1 MIVVPL
7 SDRTHGAVHHALLSL
22 GWEGDLASLTGGG
35 LATSAFL
42 VHGVDSDA
50 IEAMLPLAAR
60 LGLEMVTGEDWIILA
75 GGRSRLGAFARP
87 WVQPEPVRALADAI
101 GRAMPPEPA
110 TAWHHA
116 TGALSLTTPVLLGI
130 VNVTPDSFSPP
141 SRARDA
147 NEALRLVDQLR
158 AGGATMIDVGGEST
172 RPGAQPVAAE
182 DERAR
187 VVPVIA
193 AIVARHPDL
202 PLAVDTVRAET
213 ARLALEAGASVIND
227 VTAGRHDPA
236 ILTLAATTGAGI
248 VLSHSRGALGAL
260 ARYDLADYDGDVT
273 SGVVREL
280 AGARAAAHAAG
291 VADERIVLDPG
302 FGFAKTPEQNFA
314 LLDQLD
320 AVVALG
326 RPVLVGVSRKRF
338 LAGVTADDLGALDR
352 ATAAA
357 CVLAHD
363 RGARL
368 FRVHD
373 PATARDGL
381 AVAAASGA
389 RAGAG
394 G

>member
-1 MIVVPL
+1 L

-42 VHGVDSDA
+42 VHGVDEEA
-50 IEAMLPLAAR
+50 IEAMLPLAGR
-60 LGLEMVTGEDWIILA
+60 LGLEMVTGDGWIILA

-110 TAWHHA
+110 TTWQHA
-116 TGALSLTTPVLLGI
+116 TGALSLADPVLLGI

-147 NEALRLVDQLR
+147 SEALHLVDRLR

-172 RPGAQPVAAE
+172 RPGALPVAADE
-182 DERAR
+182 ERAR

-193 AIVARHPDL
+193 AIAARHPDL
-202 PLAVDTVRAET
+202 PLAVDTVRAAT
-213 ARLALEAGASVIND
+213 AKAAIEVGASVIND
-227 VTAGRHDPA
+227 VTAGRHDPE
-236 ILTLAATTGAGI
+236 ILQVAAASGAGV

-260 ARYDLADYDGDVT
+260 ASYELADYAGDVT

-280 AGARAAAHAAG
+280 AAARAAAHAAG
-291 VADERIVLDPG
+291 IADERIVLDPG
-302 FGFAKTPEQNFA
+302 FGFAKTPAQNFT

-326 RPVLVGVSRKRF
+326 RPVLIGVSRKRF
-338 LAGVTADDLGALDR
+338 LAGVTSDDLEALDR

-373 PATARDGL
+373 PATARDAL
-381 AVAAASGA
+381 AVAAARG
-389 RAGAG
+389 RQTHHG

>member
-35 LATSAFL
+35 LTTSAFL
-42 VHGVDSDA
+42 VQGLDEDA

-60 LGLEMVTGEDWIILA
+60 LGLELVTGDGWIILA
-75 GGRSRLGAFARP
+75 GARSRLGAFARP

-110 TAWHHA
+110 FTWRHA
-116 TGALSLTTPVLLGI
+116 TGALSLDRPVLLGI

-147 NEALRLVDQLR
+147 SDALRLVDQLR
-158 AGGATMIDVGGEST
+158 AGGAAMVDIGGEST
-172 RPGAQPVAAE
+172 RPGAQPVPAE
-182 DERAR
+182 EERAR

-193 AIVARHPDL
+193 AIAARHPDL

-213 ARLALEAGASVIND
+213 ARAALEVGASVIND

-236 ILTLAATTGAGI
+236 ILTIAATSGAGL

-260 ARYDLADYDGDVT
+260 ASYDLAEYAGDVT
-273 SGVVREL
+273 SAVAREL
-280 AGARAAAHAAG
+280 SAARSAAHTAG
-291 VADERIVLDPG
+291 VADECIVLDPG
-302 FGFAKTPEQNFA
+302 FGFAKTPEQNFT
-314 LLDQLD
+314 LLDELD

-326 RPVLVGVSRKRF
+326 RPVLIGVSRKRF
-338 LAGVTADDLGALDR
+338 LAGVTADDLAALDR

-373 PATARDGL
+373 PGTARDGL
-381 AVAAASGA
+381 AVAAARG
-389 RAGAG
+389 RDVHHG